1 MALRSGWP
9 FHLVGEVVD
18 EEVHAGVDGEHKVG
32 KQLENVHPNWLVIWT
47 IVAETETQQLWLL
60 SHSLLKIL

>member
-18 EEVHAGVDGEHKVG
+18 EEVHTGVDGEHKVG
-32 KQLENVHPNWLVIWT
+32 KQLENVEPQWLVIRT
-47 IVAETETQQLWLL
+47 VVVETETQ
-60 SHSLLKIL
+60 KG